1 MGLFSH
7 ILEILGFGSSAFIGS
22 FIAFHYSPI
31 IKSRYIVN
39 SNEGDDSGI
48 LQDSNEED
56 DSGILQDHK

>member
-31 IKSRYIVN
+31 IKSRYIAY
-39 SNEGDDSGI
+39 
-48 LQDSNEED
+48 SNEED
-56 DSGILQDHK
+56 DYGILQDHK